1 MCNDQSD
8 GKKLDTFKEDQY
20 VWRQTDRS
28 VSKGKQLDLRERII
42 HETLKLF
49 SLKGYSNTSIEDI
62 LSRAHASKGGFY
74 NHFKSKD
81 QLFMTVLS
89 EARKIWRNRVLDGL
103 DQTRSPLMKMRK
115 ILENFRD
122 LYLKDSENIPGG
134 CVFVTLLVEL
144 DDQRPDFAKE
154 ISEGFSR
161 VLLLMNRL
169 LEEAKASGELGPEV
183 DADAVSR
190 VLFVGLLGASVLYG
204 VDKSS
209 EELAKSVDP
218 LIDYL
223 DNVYNAKHA

>member
-1 MCNDQSD
+1 M
-8 GKKLDTFKEDQY
+8 
-20 VWRQTDRS
+20 
-28 VSKGKQLDLRERII
+28 DLREKII

-49 SLKGYSNTSIEDI
+49 SLKGYLSTSIEDI
-62 LSRAHASKGGFY
+62 LAQTNASKGGFY

-103 DQTRSPLMKMRK
+103 DQAGSPLMKVRK

-122 LYLKDSENIPGG
+122 RYLKDSENIPGG

-144 DDQRPDFAKE
+144 DDQRPEFAKE

-161 VLLLMNRL
+161 VLLMMKRL
-169 LEEAKASGELGPEV
+169 LDEAKASGELKSEV
-183 DADAVSR
+183 DTEAVSR

-204 VDKSS
+204 MDKSS
-209 EELAKSVDP
+209 DELGKSIAP
-218 LIDYL
+218 LMDYL
-223 DNVYNAKHA
+223 DGLFDPAHVRKP

>member
-1 MCNDQSD
+1 
-8 GKKLDTFKEDQY
+8 
-20 VWRQTDRS
+20 
-28 VSKGKQLDLRERII
+28 
-42 HETLKLF
+42 
-49 SLKGYSNTSIEDI
+49 
-62 LSRAHASKGGFY
+62 
-74 NHFKSKD
+74 
-81 QLFMTVLS
+81 MTVLS
-89 EARKIWRNRVLDGL
+89 EARKIWRSRVLDGL
-103 DQTRSPLMKMRK
+103 DQTGSPLMKMRK

-169 LEEAKASGELGPEV
+169 LEEAKSSGELGPEV
-183 DADAVSR
+183 DAEAVSR

-209 EELAKSVDP
+209 EALAKSVDP

-223 DNVYNAKHA
+223 DNVFNAKHA